1 MDSRVA
7 IEVMG
12 LSVRPIRTICS
23 RGMIDDIGTVSA
35 PYKMRD
41 GREGVSAKPIPH
53 YSSDNG
59 AACEVMGR
67 MVDLGHVFIVKGDGL
82 RNGDHSPRWTVLCDN
97 MPRVDSDS
105 LPLAICEMALSVME
119 QGKRGGYAGCQQE

>member
-1 MDSRVA
+1 MKAGRYMDSRVA

-67 MVDLGHVFIVKGDGL
+67 MVDLGHVWLGMSWCSILPRAFITSKPSAATCAPG
-82 RNGDHSPRWTVLCDN
+82 
-97 MPRVDSDS
+97 
-105 LPLAICEMALSVME
+105 
-119 QGKRGGYAGCQQE
+119 